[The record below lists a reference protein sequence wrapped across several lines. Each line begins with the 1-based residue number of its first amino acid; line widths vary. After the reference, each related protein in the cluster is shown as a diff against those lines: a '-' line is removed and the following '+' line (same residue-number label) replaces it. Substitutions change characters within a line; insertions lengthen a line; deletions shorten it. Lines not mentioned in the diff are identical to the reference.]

1 MLSNLLNLAI
11 CVEFFVLFAAKFLT
25 NASPTEIDHKSE
37 TLDVNIEA
45 MVEDAINWAHIHG
58 LVIRTKE
65 MKLKND
71 IAMFLPFAL
80 FPTPFPREK
89 FDEARAVQT
98 AMQLLYFRV
107 ASDFEFLREH
117 IQSVAASEDCIR
129 RLLEISQIV
138 HDEGIKQPLTVVVM
152 RSDYMCD
159 FDKDEHTGEPIYGLK
174 QIEVNIG
181 QIGGFFNAPCITNLH
196 RRTMAHAGLD
206 TSNVFMPIN
215 EPDAMVVDAL
225 IMAWKAFGDKDAIIL
240 IVANKLYQTFQN
252 YKMNY
257 LLEKVSKNKIK
268 IVQMPVAEVG
278 EIMTLDDDF
287 SLRFGTQKVA
297 VAFYRS
303 QTGLNDPKHFAGQLM
318 IERSTAIKIP
328 SSTQILSAQKKI
340 QQVLALPG
348 MLERFFPSSNEADMV
363 VAIRKTFAGLWGL
376 DNPEDEATKSIIQ
389 NAIDHPDKYVM
400 KPCREGG
407 GNNFF
412 GEKIPKK
419 LREFSRAELGAH
431 ILMQKLTP
439 FAAPNIMVR
448 PLQDVQFENVVSEL
462 GIFGFLL
469 GNVQTKSVQHNVQRG
484 HYTRS
489 KSQEAQEG
497 GIYGGEGVVD
507 SPLLF

>member
-1 MLSNLLNLAI
+1 MLSNLAI

-25 NASPTEIDHKSE
+25 NANPTEIDHKPE

-65 MKLKND
+65 ISPKND
-71 IAMFLPFAL
+71 IAMFMPFAL
-80 FPTPFPREK
+80 FPTPFPREM
-89 FDEARAVQT
+89 FEQARDVQT

-117 IQSVAASEDCIR
+117 IQSVAASEDRIR
-129 RLLEISQIV
+129 RLLEIAQIV

-159 FDKDEHTGEPIYGLK
+159 VGKNEHTGEPVYGLK
-174 QIEVNIG
+174 QIETNIG
-181 QIGGFFNAPCITNLH
+181 QIGGFFNAPYITNLH
-196 RRTMAHAGLD
+196 RRTMANAGLD
-206 TSNVFMPIN
+206 TSNDFMPIN

-240 IVANKLYQTFQN
+240 MVALKVYQTFQQ
-252 YKMNY
+252 YKMHY

-268 IVQMPVAEVG
+268 IVQIPVHEVAE
-278 EIMTLDDDF
+278 ILTLDNDF

-303 QTGLNDPKHFAGQLM
+303 QTGLNNPKYFAGQLM

-328 SSTQILSAQKKI
+328 SVTQILSAQKKI

-348 MLERFFPSSNEADMV
+348 MVERFFPSANEADMV
-363 VAIRKTFAGLWGL
+363 ATIRKTFTGLWGL
-376 DNPEDEATKSIIQ
+376 DNPEDEATKSIIKD
-389 NAIDHPDKYVM
+389 AIDHPDKYVL

-407 GNNFF
+407 GHNFF
-412 GEKIPKK
+412 GEKIPEK

-439 FAAPNIMVR
+439 LVVPNFLVR
-448 PLQDVQFENVVSEL
+448 PLQDVQFENIVSEL

-469 GNVQTKSVQHNVQRG
+469 GNVHTKSVQHNVQRG

-489 KSQEAQEG
+489 KPQEAEEG
-497 GIYGGEGVVD
+497 GIYGGDGVVD